1 MTLIERTIR
10 AQKERLKKVN
20 NERFTIGD
28 MEYRISYDGGV
39 AEYISVY
46 GRKGNKP
53 FHYIDGFFGF
63 KLNNAEEIIAKAK
76 DLAYKKY
83 SNF

>member
-39 AEYISVY
+39 AEFISVY

-53 FHYIDGFFGF
+53 FLH
-63 KLNNAEEIIAKAK
+63 
-76 DLAYKKY
+76 
-83 SNF
+83 

>member
-1 MTLIERTIR
+1 MTLVERTVR
-10 AQKERLKKVN
+10 AQRERLKKVN

-28 MEYRISYDGGV
+28 MEYRITYEGGV

-46 GRKGNKP
+46 GRRGTRP
-53 FHYIDGFFGF
+53 FHYITGFFGF
-63 KLNNAEEIIAKAK
+63 KLNTVEEVIAKAK

-83 SNF
+83 LNS